1 MARPYA
7 LPPPGLPRSTI
18 RTTAGTPSS
27 LRGTPSV
34 GVTMAT
40 NACMAASALGGTP
53 RCAILV
59 AHESRGVH
67 ASAGR
72 QRSRVE
78 RGLHPRS
85 DGRVGLLLW
94 SEHRRS
100 KICDAMPNRRTLG
113 ALVFVHRCFD
123 LSARYICLMW
133 YGRGRGCSFRS
144 QASHHGSNRP
154 GGDSATRANQ
164 TATLISNVRI
174 GSFAAARSGGVWDPL
189 APYG

>member
-113 ALVFVHRCFD
+113 PTLPSFLCTSVSIVKICSVKATRALVFVHRCFD

-154 GGDSATRANQ
+154 GGDSAHPGESDGDA
-164 TATLISNVRI
+164 
-174 GSFAAARSGGVWDPL
+174 D
-189 APYG
+189 